1 MTSGHK
7 AALLARLRGRQ
18 ARAKPVDL
26 EQATAEVTA
35 KVEEVKVS
43 EPAVF
48 RREREPVLRHGT
60 EGRPIEMTANYVRM
74 RLKPGKSGVHEY
86 EVRFDPILDSRK
98 ERFRCLRLNED
109 TLGSTRTFDGVK
121 LFLPHKL
128 DNDVR
133 N

>member
-1 MTSGHK
+1 M
-7 AALLARLRGRQ
+7 ARLRGRQ
-18 ARAKPVDL
+18 AKAKPAPEDVDL

-74 RLKPGKSGVHEY
+74 RLKPDRSGVHEY
-86 EVRFDPILDSRK
+86 EVRFDPIVDSRK

-133 N
+133 NWMKK